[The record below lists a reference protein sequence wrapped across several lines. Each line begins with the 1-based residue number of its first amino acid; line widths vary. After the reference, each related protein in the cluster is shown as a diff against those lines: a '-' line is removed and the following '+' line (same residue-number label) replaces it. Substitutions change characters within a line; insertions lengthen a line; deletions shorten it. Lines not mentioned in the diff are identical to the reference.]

1 MEKSERE
8 YRAFNLICRGK
19 QTEESEAEYIVEG
32 YASTFDRYLLW
43 DDGEVVIYE
52 EISED
57 AFEGC
62 DFNDCVFRIDHSGP
76 VYARVSAGTV
86 ELDVDERGLHNI
98 NDLSRTEAS
107 RKIFE
112 EIKAG
117 NYPQMSFAF
126 SVAEDHYDKETH
138 TRVIDRINKVYDISP
153 VTWPANPNTSL
164 SARSRD
170 LIDGVIEKEKAERLE
185 QERRE
190 QLVARIEKATKEVVD
205 NDT

>member
-1 MEKSERE
+1 MNDHRE
-8 YRAFNLICRGK
+8 YRSFAIMKRS
-19 QTEESEAEYIVEG
+19 EENPELDYIVEG
-32 YASTFDRYLLW
+32 YASTYDRYLLW
-43 DDGEVVIYE
+43 DDGELIIYE
-52 EISED
+52 QISKD
-57 AFEGC
+57 AFKEC
-62 DFNDCVFRIDHSGP
+62 DFSDCVFRIDHSGP

-86 ELDVDERGLHNI
+86 KIDADEKGLHNV
-98 NDLSRTEAS
+98 NDLSRTEAA

-112 EIKAG
+112 EIRAG

-126 SVAEDHYDKETH
+126 SVSEDHYDKETH

-170 LIDGVIEKEKAERLE
+170 LIDGVIEEEKAERLE

-190 QLVARIEKATKEVVD
+190 RLIARIEKSTKEVV
-205 NDT
+205 NDEH